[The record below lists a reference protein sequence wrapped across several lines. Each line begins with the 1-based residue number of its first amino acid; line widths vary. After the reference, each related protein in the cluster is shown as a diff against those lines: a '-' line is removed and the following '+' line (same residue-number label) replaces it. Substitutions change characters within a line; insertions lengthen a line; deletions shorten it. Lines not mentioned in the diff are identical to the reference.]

1 MAIRSLYLKKESIL
15 MKKQLPKFQFLAA
28 MGVFGTIGLC
38 LRYIGLSSAAVSFC
52 RGVLGCAFL
61 LLFMLV
67 TRKRFDRPAV
77 KRNALLLCLSG
88 AAIGVNWVLLFEAY
102 RYTTVA
108 TATACYYMAP
118 LFLLLASPLIGER
131 LTVKKL
137 LCIAVALV
145 GMVFVSGVMDTGIP
159 QLSELTGVL
168 CGVGAAVFYAT
179 VMVLN
184 KNLKPIPAYD
194 KTAIQLAVAALVV
207 LPYMLLTGGTDISGM
222 TPLGWVLLA
231 VVGIVHTGLSYTMY
245 FGAMGKLP
253 ATTVAVFSY
262 LDPVIAVLLS
272 ALVLRE
278 EMTGWGIAG
287 TAMILAAALYSELP
301 PLKRKKAE

>member
-1 MAIRSLYLKKESIL
+1 
-15 MKKQLPKFQFLAA
+15 MKQHLPKLQFLAA
-28 MGVFGTIGLC
+28 MGIFGTIGLC
-38 LRYIGLSSAAVSFC
+38 REYIGLSSAAVAFS
-52 RGVLGCAFL
+52 RGVLGCLFL
-61 LLFMLV
+61 LLFMLC
-67 TRKRFDRPAV
+67 TGKRFDRPAV

-118 LFLLLASPLIGER
+118 LFLLLASPLIGEK
-131 LTVKKL
+131 LTGKKL

-145 GMVFVSGVMDTGIP
+145 GMVFVSGVMEGGIP
-159 QLSELTGVL
+159 KLSELTGVL

-184 KNLKPIPAYD
+184 KKLSPIPAYD
-194 KTAIQLAVAALVV
+194 KTAIQLAMAAAVV
-207 LPYMLLTGGTDISGM
+207 LPYMLLTGGADISQM
-222 TPLGWVLLA
+222 NPLGWVLLG
-231 VVGIVHTGLSYTMY
+231 VVGIVHTGLAYTMY
-245 FGAMGKLP
+245 FGAMGRLP
-253 ATTVAVFSY
+253 ATSVAVFSY

-278 EMTGWGIAG
+278 KMTVWGIVG
-287 TAMILAAALYSELP
+287 TVLILAAALYSELP
-301 PLKRKKAE
+301 TRRNN